1 MKWLKLPTGSEKPS
15 WAGLWGCVSMIYLF
29 VEPYQRDAPWTEW
42 MWTGLAFAIFFVFCT
57 IASIHWSQ
65 KHVMVKVCIAMATLG
80 IVFTAYRSSGVTF
93 FIFVAAFG
101 PLAVGGDIARSAAI
115 IAAAILL
122 ILGEWWLFW
131 PPGLFPYVI
140 SIEAF
145 LIGAAITFVARQ
157 QIALRQTLKT
167 AERERIARDLHDILG
182 HTLSVVILKSELAGR
197 LLEHDPVR
205 AKAEIQDVERI
216 SRSALS
222 EVREAISG
230 YHTGNLHAE
239 LNRAGSTLKAAGI
252 VAEQHYEEIGMPVA
266 QERVL
271 VLVLREAITN
281 VIRHARAKHCRM
293 TLQAGN
299 GFYQLEVQDDGKGG
313 IDQEGFGMR
322 GMRERV
328 ATIGGEVTW
337 DTRSGTQLTVT
348 VPLAASLESETT

>member
-1 MKWLKLPTGSEKPS
+1 
-15 WAGLWGCVSMIYLF
+15 MIYLF
-29 VEPYQRDAPWTEW
+29 VDPYQRAAPWSEW
-42 MWTGLAFAIFFVFCT
+42 MWTGLAFAIFLVLCT
-57 IASIHWSQ
+57 ITAIYWSQ
-65 KHVMVKVCIAMATLG
+65 KHVMVRVCIAMAILG
-80 IVFTAYRSSGVTF
+80 IVFAAYRASGVTF

-101 PLAVGGDIARSAAI
+101 PLAVGGHLARSMVI
-115 IAAAILL
+115 IATAILL

-131 PPGLFPYVI
+131 PPGIFPYVI
-140 SIEAF
+140 SIQAF

-197 LLEHDPVR
+197 LLERDPAR
-205 AKAEIQDVERI
+205 AKTEIQDVERI
-216 SRSALS
+216 SRNALS

-230 YHTGNLHAE
+230 YHTGNLHDE

-252 VAEQHYEEIGMPVA
+252 VAEQSYEEIGIPVA

-281 VIRHARAKHCRM
+281 VIRHARAKHCRI
-293 TLQAGN
+293 TLRKGN
-299 GFYQLEVQDDGKGG
+299 GFYQLEVQDDGQGG

-328 ATIGGEVTW
+328 ATIGGEVAW
-337 DTRSGTQLTVT
+337 NTRPGTKLTVT
-348 VPLAASLESETT
+348 VPLAVSVESETI